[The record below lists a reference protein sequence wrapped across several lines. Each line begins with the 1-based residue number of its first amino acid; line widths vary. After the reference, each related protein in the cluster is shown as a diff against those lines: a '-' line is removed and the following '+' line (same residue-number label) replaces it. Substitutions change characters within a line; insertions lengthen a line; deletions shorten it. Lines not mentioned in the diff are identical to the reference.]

1 MRIIAIIGLALA
13 LLNIWAQ
20 LSEGKRFR
28 GYGMCRDSLF
38 LESVLIV
45 ILWPILV
52 PIYISNDVEKIQRR
66 CGK

>member
-13 LLNIWAQ
+13 LLNIWAH

-52 PIYISNDVEKIQRR
+52 PITLVMMWKRYREDA
-66 CGK
+66 GK